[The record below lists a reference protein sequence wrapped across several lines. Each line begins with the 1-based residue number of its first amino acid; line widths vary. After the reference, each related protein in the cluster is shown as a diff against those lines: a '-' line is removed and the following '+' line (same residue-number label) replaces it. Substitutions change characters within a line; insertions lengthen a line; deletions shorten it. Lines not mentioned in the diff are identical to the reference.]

1 MLYGIGKI
9 LFMIYFRLFFRI
21 KTTGI
26 ENIPSSGPVLLCAN
40 HPTALD
46 MFLIGVKVP
55 KRKVHYMAKA
65 ELFRNRILA
74 WALKHLGAFPV
85 SRGKGDV
92 GSVKTVF
99 KLLESGKIVGVFPE
113 GTRTRKRDPKKR
125 KAGIALFALHSGA
138 PILPVAIKGDFRVF
152 KKVELIFG
160 KPYRLTSEAE
170 DSTRK
175 SYSREELFKVSD
187 QIIDS
192 IYGLMEQ

>member
-1 MLYGIGKI
+1 MLYGFGKI
-9 LFMIYFRLFFRI
+9 LFMIYFRLFYRI

-99 KLLESGKIVGVFPE
+99 KLLESEKIVGVFPE

-138 PILPVAIKGDFRVF
+138 PILPVAIKGDFRIF

-160 KPYRLTSEAE
+160 KPYRLASEAE
-170 DSTRK
+170 DSTKK